1 MRKIELFIK
10 ERRIK
15 IKDIEEELGIPRR
28 SIQMTKGRGIP
39 DKYISIVTE
48 LLVSKYGYVDDNS
61 LADVDIPEKFPEK
74 VVKINY
80 RWNKNFVPK
89 YTDGI
94 IRYQDPENGLWRRL
108 WEYQSYIEKSKD
120 DNGKEIKTRKIRK
133 EFLPET
139 GEVLRDKIGE
149 YYIARNG
156 IKVYS
161 FKGDLGKIN

>member
-1 MRKIELFIK
+1 MKKVELFIK
-10 ERRIK
+10 ENRIK
-15 IKDIEEELGIPRR
+15 ISEIENSLGL
-28 SIQMTKGRGIP
+28 SKKSLKLTDRGIP
-39 DKYISIVTE
+39 KKHLEEVIKYLE
-48 LLVSKYGYVDDNS
+48 KNYGYEDNLSESEVD
-61 LADVDIPEKFPEK
+61 VPIMKPEK

-108 WEYQSYIEKSKD
+108 WEYQSYVEKSKD

>member
-39 DKYISIVTE
+39 DKYIGIVTE
-48 LLVSKYGYVDDNS
+48 LLVSKHGYIDENS
-61 LADVDIPEKFPEK
+61 LAEVDIPEKTPEK
-74 VVKINY
+74 KIKINY

-108 WEYQSYIEKSKD
+108 LVYQSYVEKSKD
-120 DNGKEIKTRKIRK
+120 ENGKEIKTRKIRK